1 MGVYQRDTESGQR
14 NPNPEETPAFQMVRR
29 GYDREQ
35 VDAYI
40 PQLVA
45 RLDEAVDR
53 YAKAERARAEL
64 EREVVGLRENAS
76 PSFEQLGA
84 EAATVLGEAGRSA
97 GQLVETA
104 RRRAD
109 LIVEEARK
117 QADQVRADVAGE
129 AQAVLAQ
136 AREVAD
142 HIRQEVEQER
152 AALLA
157 ETDQVREFRDGLLD
171 HLGRVHGD
179 ISELLERT
187 RKHRDETTGL
197 DGIAGRPAEPAAEP
211 TDAGKAAEPVQLGEP
226 PKLDE
231 PSKPDEPVELDEPA
245 KLGEPPK
252 V

>member
-1 MGVYQRDTESGQR
+1 MSAYQRDTEVGR
-14 NPNPEETPAFQMVRR
+14 RNPEEPPAFQVVRR
-29 GYDREQ
+29 GYDREE

-64 EREVVGLRENAS
+64 EREVTTLRENAQ
-76 PSFEQLGA
+76 PTFEQLGA

-117 QADQVRADVAGE
+117 QAEQVRADVQGE
-129 AQAVLAQ
+129 AQAILAQ
-136 AREVAD
+136 AHQVAE

-152 AALLA
+152 AALYA

-179 ISELLERT
+179 ISALLERT
-187 RKHRDETTGL
+187 RKHRDETMGVV
-197 DGIAGRPAEPAAEP
+197 DGAAGRLAEPAAGSTKAGKSAEPAKLDEATELEEP
-211 TDAGKAAEPVQLGEP
+211 TELGEP
-226 PKLDE
+226 PK
-231 PSKPDEPVELDEPA
+231 PSEPA
-245 KLGEPPK
+245 KVSEPK
-252 V
+252 